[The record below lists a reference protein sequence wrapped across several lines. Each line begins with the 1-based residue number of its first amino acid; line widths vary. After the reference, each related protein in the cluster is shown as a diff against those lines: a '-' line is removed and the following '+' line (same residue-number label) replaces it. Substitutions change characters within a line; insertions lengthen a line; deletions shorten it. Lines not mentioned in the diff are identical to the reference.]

1 MTARHDAGSSPLA
14 RGLRRREEER
24 RGRGRIIPAR
34 AGFTLEPDLGA
45 EPAVDH
51 PRSRGVY
58 CATPWPRVPR
68 PGSSPLARGLQ
79 REEYEYGAVGR
90 IIPARAG
97 FTTRWPTPAMSTS
110 DHPRSRGV
118 YAAALPGKWIDG
130 GSSPL
135 ARGLLN
141 ADTTTPPEPGIIPA
155 RAGFTTSSA
164 VWPRRTADHPRSR
177 GVYGLRDDLRAAAAG
192 SSPLARGLQ
201 DPHSDRRVHRRIIPA
216 RAGFTGVRG
225 LQHGIP
231 ADHPRS
237 RGVYVW
243 SGAPISP
250 IVGSSPLARGLLNI
264 PGAYEPAVRIIP
276 ARAGFTRARRHRPAR
291 ARDHPRS
298 RGVYQS
304 PKSQS
309 AGTYGS
315 SPLAR
320 GLLLR
325 HGGQPGRAGIIPARA
340 GFTRRRRGAP
350 RRCWDHPRSRGVYL
364 AVDEDEVTQWGS
376 SPLARGLRPVRG
388 LRVGRRG
395 IIPARAGFT
404 HRRARVGR
412 AHQDHPRSR
421 GVYSAASRAAR
432 SAAGSSPLARGLPH
446 PHAARGRRAGIIP
459 ARAGFTPAP
468 CAGAPPPP
476 DHPRSRGVY
485 AACDTKKEGPLG
497 SSPLARGLRVADQP
511 DRVPVGII
519 PARAGFTGFRR

>member
-155 RAGFTTSSA
+155 RAGFTTSS
-164 VWPRRTADHPRSR
+164 RTGTRPT
-177 GVYGLRDDLRAAAAG
+177 GG
-192 SSPLARGLQ
+192 SSPLARGLR
-201 DPHSDRRVHRRIIPA
+201 PHPQSGRGGRRIIPA
-216 RAGFTGVRG
+216 RAGFTGCATTCAQRRR
-225 LQHGIP
+225 
-231 ADHPRS
+231 DHPRS
-237 RGVYVW
+237 RGVYKTLTVI
-243 SGAPISP
+243 GAFIAGSSPLARGLPVCEAYSTGYPRIIPARAGFTCGRGRRSARSWDHPRSRGVYSISP
-250 IVGSSPLARGLLNI
+250 APMSRPCGSSPLARGLL
-264 PGAYEPAVRIIP
+264 VRVVTDLRARGIIP
-276 ARAGFTRARRHRPAR
+276 ARAGFTSLRSPSRRART
-291 ARDHPRS
+291 DHPRS
-298 RGVYQS
+298 RGVYS
-304 PKSQS
+304 CAMAASR
-309 AGTYGS
+309 AVRGS

-320 GLLLR
+320 GLLVGVVVHR
-325 HGGQPGRAGIIPARA
+325 GDAGIIPARA
-340 GFTRRRRGAP
+340 GFT
-350 RRCWDHPRSRGVYL
+350 
-364 AVDEDEVTQWGS
+364 
-376 SPLARGLRPVRG
+376 SPSTRTR
-388 LRVGRRG
+388 
-395 IIPARAGFT
+395 
-404 HRRARVGR
+404 
-412 AHQDHPRSR
+412 
-421 GVYSAASRAAR
+421 
-432 SAAGSSPLARGLPH
+432 
-446 PHAARGRRAGIIP
+446 
-459 ARAGFTPAP
+459 
-468 CAGAPPPP
+468 
-476 DHPRSRGVY
+476 
-485 AACDTKKEGPLG
+485 
-497 SSPLARGLRVADQP
+497 
-511 DRVPVGII
+511 
-519 PARAGFTGFRR
+519 